1 MGKLVIPCAGR
12 RPSNTC
18 YQMGLLVLE
27 LLKDSPKNQTVVE
40 LIPEDR
46 R

>member
-1 MGKLVIPCAGR
+1 MGKLILPCEASLDSD
-12 RPSNTC
+12 PFP
-18 YQMGLLVLE
+18 QMGLLVLE

-40 LIPEDR
+40 LSPENR